1 MYYSQTKEV
10 LDEVLRTGQVQEG
23 EVDLLVVVGSQ
34 VYGLAGP
41 ESDVDFLMVT
51 KEPTGSTLIL
61 QNNIDIVVKSRG
73 DFLSSLDS
81 GSVFSFEGLFTPPEF
96 SLLRKL
102 NYARSPDRKK
112 VAESALERS
121 RSDYKKGTRTNDPK
135 KVFHSIRV
143 LDFAHQILTQGSI
156 RNFKSVNYLYEEI
169 LTSPDLSLT
178 AEAYSAYEKRV
189 TDEV

>member
-1 MYYSQTKEV
+1 MYYNQTKEV
-10 LDEVLRTGQVQEG
+10 LAEVLRIGRAQEE
-23 EVDLLVVVGSQ
+23 EVDLVVVVGSH

-51 KEPTGSTLIL
+51 KKPLGSGLIL
-61 QNNIDIVVKSRG
+61 QNSVDVVVKSRD

-81 GSVFSFEGLFTPPEF
+81 GSIFSFEGLFAPPEF
-96 SLLRKL
+96 SLLRRL
-102 NYARSPDRKK
+102 DYVRSPDRKK

-135 KVFHSIRV
+135 RVFHAIRV
-143 LDFAHQILTQGSI
+143 LDFAHQILTLGSI
-156 RNFKSVNYLYEEI
+156 HNFKSVNYLYEEI
-169 LTSPDLSLT
+169 LTSPELDLTLDTYRS
-178 AEAYSAYEKRV
+178 YEKRV